1 MSRILLVDDDPDYSF
16 ALSHLLTR
24 GGHEVSVASG
34 GAGAVS
40 LSRGTCFDVA
50 LVDLSLPDI
59 HGLKLLDELAQVDP
73 LLPIICL
80 TGSHDTSAVVQAMR
94 KGAVDYLT
102 KPADRATLN
111 SAVAAATSASQARRA
126 EAVRVSNDVVG
137 SSAAWRQTMVH
148 IQAAALSPKTT
159 VLITGDTGV
168 GKEVTASLLHALS
181 ARRKQPLVQANAAC
195 FSPSLL
201 ESELFGHEAG
211 AFTGAVKRRRGLF
224 EQADGGIL
232 FLDEIGELALDLQS
246 KLLRVLEGH
255 PFRRVGGEDNV
266 SCDVRL
272 IAATNRDLP
281 QLVKEG
287 RFRADLLERLR
298 VYEIR
303 VPSLQQ
309 RADDII
315 ELANSFVMRIG
326 AALKMPSPGI
336 TPEAMT
342 ALRQHSWPGNV
353 RELKNVIERALVLAS
368 GAVIDV
374 RHLAITSSS
383 SSLPSS
389 SLPSSSNDAAEAVGD
404 DASLE
409 TVTRQ
414 HIVQVFNECAG
425 NVTHTAERL
434 GMSRLAVRKRLQA
447 YGLRP
452 ARM

>member
-1 MSRILLVDDDPDYSF
+1 MSRILLVDDDPDYAF

-24 GGHEVSVASG
+24 GGHDVSVATG

-40 LSRGTCFDVA
+40 MSRGGCFDVA

-59 HGLKLLDELAQVDP
+59 HGLKLLDELASVDP
-73 LLPIICL
+73 LLPVICL

-111 SAVAAATSASQARRA
+111 SAVAAATSTSQARRA
-126 EAVRVSNDVVG
+126 EAVRVGSDVIG
-137 SSAAWRQTMVH
+137 SSTAWRQTMTH
-148 IQAAALSPKTT
+148 IQAAASSPKTT

-181 ARRKQPLVQANAAC
+181 ARRKAPLVQANAAC
-195 FSPSLL
+195 FSPSLM

-224 EQADGGIL
+224 EQADGGVL

-255 PFRRVGGEDNV
+255 PFRRVGGEESV
-266 SCDVRL
+266 RCDVRL
-272 IAATNRDLP
+272 VAATNRDLP

-303 VPSLQQ
+303 VPSLSE
-309 RADDII
+309 RKGDVA
-315 ELANSFVMRIG
+315 ELANSFVVRVG
-326 AALKMPSPGI
+326 EALQMPSPGI
-336 TPEAMT
+336 TPEAM
-342 ALRQHSWPGNV
+342 AVLEQHPWPGNV
-353 RELKNVIERALVLAS
+353 RELKNVIERALVLAN

-374 RHLAITSSS
+374 RHLAIA
-383 SSLPSS
+383 PSS
-389 SLPSSSNDAAEAVGD
+389 AFTAVDDDDGEVGTADGGDGDDSLEAV
-404 DASLE
+404 
-409 TVTRQ
+409 TKQ
-414 HIVQVFNECAG
+414 HIVNVFNDCGG

-434 GMSRLAVRKRLQA
+434 GMSRLAVRKRLQT

-452 ARM
+452 ARL